1 MKGLAIIGSAQ
12 LGSHT
17 HALSQYLQGQFEEH
31 DVELEIFELAK
42 ILYINLILQGQ
53 HKRLKRLKIMLIYYK
68 VRLWKRIS
76 SY

>member
-31 DVELEIFELAK
+31 DVELEIL
-42 ILYINLILQGQ
+42 N
-53 HKRLKRLKIMLIYYK
+53 
-68 VRLWKRIS
+68 
-76 SY
+76 